1 MMKLKLVDTLMEST
15 YERLVSGLYFDS
27 NLKPYRQDFLEK
39 ILNYFQERERYE
51 ECIVIREIIK
61 NRFNHENESNYRNF

>member
-51 ECIVIREIIK
+51 ECVVIREIIK
-61 NRFNHENESNYRNF
+61 NRFNHENESSYRNF

>member
-15 YERLVSGLYFDS
+15 YQRLVSGLYFDS

-51 ECIVIREIIK
+51 ECVVIREIIK
-61 NRFNHENESNYRNF
+61 NRFNHENESSYRNF

>member
-1 MMKLKLVDTLMEST
+1 MKLKLVDTLMEST

-51 ECIVIREIIK
+51 ECVVIREIIK
-61 NRFNHENESNYRNF
+61 NRFNHENESSYRNF

>member
-1 MMKLKLVDTLMEST
+1 MKLVDKMIEST